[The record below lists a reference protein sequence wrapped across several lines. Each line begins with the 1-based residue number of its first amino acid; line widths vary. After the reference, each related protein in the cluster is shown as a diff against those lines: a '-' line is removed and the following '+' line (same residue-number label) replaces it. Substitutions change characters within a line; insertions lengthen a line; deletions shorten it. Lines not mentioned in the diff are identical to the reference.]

1 MYTSS
6 GHAAV
11 STGIAKAA
19 EALPAAVRRAIETAS
34 GQTGIDFG
42 YLVKKAAIESNL
54 NPQAQAKTSSATG
67 LYQFTQKTWLQ
78 MVRDYGN
85 KYGLSDLAKQIDK
98 NCSVQSADARQKI
111 LSLRAD
117 PTLSACMAGEY
128 AAQNA
133 DYLQDR
139 LGQNTD
145 IGETEL
151 YLAHF
156 LGPAGAGKF
165 LAALHKN
172 PETDAASLFPEAAKS
187 NKNIFFDK
195 KTGDT
200 KSLKEIYDHFTTK
213 LAQAF
218 PETDQSTVKT
228 AHRDSTPALA
238 ANTNT
243 ISTTKHDTGRDLSS
257 LDHSFFGLWDTA
269 SSSPRTADK
278 KKPAFSDL
286 SRNESPWEHA
296 AKISDMTK
304 PMQQAALMVLIQS
317 DRDMFKNLNS

>member
-78 MVRDYGN
+78 MVRDYGD
-85 KYGLSDLAKQIDK
+85 KYGLSDLAQQIDK

-133 DYLQDR
+133 DYLQNR

-165 LAALHKN
+165 LAALHQN
-172 PETDAASLFPEAAKS
+172 PETNAATLFPDAAKS

-218 PETDQSTVKT
+218 PGTDQGTVNT
-228 AHRDSTPALA
+228 ASRDNTSALA

-243 ISTTKHDTGRDLSS
+243 TPSVPSNANRNFSS
-257 LDHSFFGLWDTA
+257 LDQSFFGLWDTA
-269 SSSPRTADK
+269 SSSPHIQDK
-278 KKPAFSDL
+278 KRQSFSDL
-286 SRNESPWEHA
+286 SRNESPWERA
-296 AKISDMTK
+296 AKVSDITK

-317 DRDMFKNLNS
+317 DRDIFKDLNS

>member
-78 MVRDYGN
+78 MVRDYGD
-85 KYGLSDLAKQIDK
+85 KYGLSDLAQQIDK

-133 DYLQDR
+133 DYLQNR
-139 LGQNTD
+139 LG
-145 IGETEL
+145 
-151 YLAHF
+151 
-156 LGPAGAGKF
+156 
-165 LAALHKN
+165 
-172 PETDAASLFPEAAKS
+172 
-187 NKNIFFDK
+187 
-195 KTGDT
+195 T
-200 KSLKEIYDHFTTK
+200 KY
-213 LAQAF
+213 
-218 PETDQSTVKT
+218 
-228 AHRDSTPALA
+228 
-238 ANTNT
+238 
-243 ISTTKHDTGRDLSS
+243 
-257 LDHSFFGLWDTA
+257 
-269 SSSPRTADK
+269 
-278 KKPAFSDL
+278 
-286 SRNESPWEHA
+286 
-296 AKISDMTK
+296 
-304 PMQQAALMVLIQS
+304 
-317 DRDMFKNLNS
+317 